1 MNARKNVIRRLP
13 TRCGYA
19 LVVVLLFNVLFLMLL
34 GVAYRQM
41 ASAIRIATVRTE
53 QIQRD
58 EGVVCALARAMY
70 LLETGRPPTITDTND
85 EYKCYMTFGP
95 GRFFKI
101 KFKLKLTDPNVETWE
116 VTVTA
121 QSTEPSDS
129 GPEVVDTYLP

>member
-1 MNARKNVIRRLP
+1 MNARKNVIRRVP

-58 EGVVCALARAMY
+58 DGVVCALARAMHM
-70 LLETGRPPTITDTND
+70 LETGRPPIGSASTYQCYTTI
-85 EYKCYMTFGP
+85 GP
-95 GRFFKI
+95 GFFLLT
-101 KFKLKLTDPNVETWE
+101 FTPGTDPSLEAWS

-121 QSTEPSDS
+121 QSTQPS
-129 GPEVVDTYLP
+129 GVPYKLDTF

>member
-70 LLETGRPPTITDTND
+70 LLETGRPPTITDTN
-85 EYKCYMTFGP
+85 EFLLRKGW
-95 GRFFKI
+95 FFARRRRGQAPDNARSA
-101 KFKLKLTDPNVETWE
+101 L
-116 VTVTA
+116 
-121 QSTEPSDS
+121 
-129 GPEVVDTYLP
+129 

>member
-85 EYKCYMTFGP
+85 EYKCYMTFGS

-101 KFKLKLTDPNVETWE
+101 KFKLTDRNAETWE
-116 VTVTA
+116 VTATA
-121 QSTEPSDS
+121 QSEEPSDS
-129 GPEVVDTYLP
+129 GPKIVDTYLP